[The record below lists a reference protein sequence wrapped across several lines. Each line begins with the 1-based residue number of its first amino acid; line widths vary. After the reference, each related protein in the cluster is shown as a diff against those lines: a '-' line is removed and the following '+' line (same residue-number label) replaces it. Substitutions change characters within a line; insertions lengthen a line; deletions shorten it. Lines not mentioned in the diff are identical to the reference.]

1 LIIMR
6 IVLSAL
12 LIVLWVAS
20 GHAAERITSFES
32 RIRIETDGSLLV
44 TEAITVIAEGRDIR
58 RGIYRDFPTD
68 YRTDDG
74 ETVRVGF
81 DVEGVTR
88 DGKTESWHTER
99 LDNGVRVYMGR
110 PDRFVRKGEHRYVL
124 TYRTTGQ
131 IGYFEGEDELYWNV
145 IGNGWIFPIAKVR
158 AIVELPQGADP
169 IDVAFYTG
177 PKGAEGQDASVY
189 RNGPGNLV
197 FETTRTLAP
206 REGLTVAVS
215 WPSGFVEKPS
225 AGDHFLTALGGAGLV
240 MRGVVGLFVVLG
252 VSLAVWHHVGRDPD
266 EGAIYPRYTPP
277 PGFSPAAA
285 RFVHRMGFDRKGFA
299 AALVSLA
306 VKGAI
311 RIEEEGG
318 AFTLIKVGEGEKLSP
333 GEAALMR
340 VLFPVGDQSI
350 VMEQK
355 NHRTFKRAI
364 KALEARLAMDYE
376 KVYFLRN
383 RLWLIPG
390 VSASLLAVGWIA
402 LSLPDPGQVLFMTL
416 WIAAWMAGG
425 YGLLVRLGGTWAA
438 VRSGH
443 AMTSLKALGGMV
455 VMLPFTAGILMALYQ
470 FKNIVPVPVMVIV
483 AALFGTNVLFYE
495 LMKRPTRL
503 GERVRNALE
512 GFRLYLSVA
521 EKDRLDR
528 AHEPEQT
535 PELFEKYLPYAMA
548 LDVETAWGAKF
559 KGVLER
565 ASREAGYHPAWYVG
579 TRGFRTDFSGF
590 GASLSGAL
598 AGAIASSST
607 APGSSRGSGGGG
619 FSGGGGGGGGGGGW

>member
-1 LIIMR
+1 MR
-6 IVLSAL
+6 LFLSVL
-12 LIVLWVAS
+12 LIFLPGLC

-32 RIRIETDGSLLV
+32 RISIETDGSLVV

-68 YRTDDG
+68 YRTGDG
-74 ETVRVGF
+74 DTVRVGF
-81 DVEGVTR
+81 EVLKVTR
-88 DGKTESWHTER
+88 DGKAEPYHTER

-110 PDRFVRKGEHRYVL
+110 RDRFVAKGEHHYVL

-131 IGYFEGEDELYWNV
+131 VGYFKGEDELYWNV
-145 IGNGWIFPIAKVR
+145 TGNGWIFPMDRVR
-158 AIVELPQGADP
+158 AIVELPPGAEP
-169 IDVAFYTG
+169 IDVAYYTG
-177 PKGAEGQDASVY
+177 PEGAQGQDASVY
-189 RNGPGNLV
+189 RNGPGDLV
-197 FETTRTLAP
+197 FETSRTLGP

-225 AGDHFLTALGGAGLV
+225 AGDRFLSALGGSGLIL
-240 MRGVVGLFVVLG
+240 RGVIGFILVLG
-252 VSLAVWHHVGRDPD
+252 VSLVVWHRVGRDPD
-266 EGAIYPRYTPP
+266 EGSVYPRYSPP

-318 AFTLIKVGEGEKLSP
+318 VFTLVKVGEGEKLSS
-333 GEAALMR
+333 GEKALMR
-340 VLFPVGDQSI
+340 VLFPAGDQSI

-355 NHRTFKRAI
+355 NHRTLKRAI
-364 KALEARLAMDYE
+364 KALEGRLSMDYE

-383 RLWLIPG
+383 RLWMIPG
-390 VSASLLAVGWIA
+390 VAASLLAVGWIA
-402 LSLPDPGQVLFMTL
+402 LSLPDPQAALFMTL
-416 WIAAWMAGG
+416 WIVGWIAGG

-438 VRSGH
+438 ARSGH
-443 AMTSLKALGGMV
+443 PLTRLKALAGCAV
-455 VMLPFTAGILMALYQ
+455 LLPFTAGIFMALYQ
-470 FKNIVPVPVMVIV
+470 MKEAMPVPIMVII
-483 AALFGTNVLFYE
+483 AALFGVNVLFYE

-521 EKDRLDR
+521 EKDRLNR
-528 AHEPEQT
+528 AHEAEQT

-548 LDVETAWGAKF
+548 LNVETEWGAKF
-559 KGVLER
+559 KNVLEQ
-565 ASREAGYHPAWYVG
+565 ASHEANYHPAWYVG

-590 GASLSGAL
+590 GPSLSGAL
-598 AGAIASSST
+598 AGAVAASST

-619 FSGGGGGGGGGGGW
+619 SAGGGGGGGGGGGW